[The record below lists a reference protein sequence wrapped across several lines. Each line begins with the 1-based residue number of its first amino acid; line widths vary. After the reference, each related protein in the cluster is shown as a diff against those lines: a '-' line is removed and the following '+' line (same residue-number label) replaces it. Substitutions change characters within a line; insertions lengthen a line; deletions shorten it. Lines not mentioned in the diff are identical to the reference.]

1 MNTLIPRLL
10 PGILLT
16 SLLSGAESAAA
27 DFPPDPPAD
36 QPLNQYLTSIGED
49 RRITF
54 RLFAPAARRVS
65 LIFAKLDPAVT
76 KPIPLVRDENGVW
89 HTTLDPVE
97 PNLYEYYFN
106 VDGFRS
112 IDTGSRFPKPQRQIN
127 TSLILVPG
135 SLLDRRNVP
144 HGDLHLITFHS
155 NALQLERQMYVYTP
169 PGYGDRALPALYLYH
184 GFGDTAESWI
194 VEGRAPE
201 ILDNLL
207 SEGRIQP
214 MIVVVPDTE
223 TDIPAAIPE
232 NFPGSSR
239 RETFYPVNACAADRE
254 LVNDIIPYMEA
265 HFRIRMDAQGR
276 AIGGLSQGGYQ
287 ALVSGL
293 SHLEKFAW
301 IATFSGVTTTTVP
314 NDRVSSA
321 LADPSVI
328 RAALRDFTITVG
340 SNDSL
345 TGNDIAGLKAI
356 LDEKKIA
363 HHYHEFP
370 GLGHEMD
377 VWRPSLIEW
386 LPKLFRE

>member
-1 MNTLIPRLL
+1 MNTPL
-10 PGILLT
+10 
-16 SLLSGAESAAA
+16 
-27 DFPPDPPAD
+27 DFPPDPPTD
-36 QPLNQYLTSIGED
+36 QPLNQYVTSVGED

-54 RLFAPAARRVS
+54 RLFAPAAQRVS
-65 LIFAKLDPAVT
+65 VIFGKLDPAAT
-76 KPIPLVRDENGVW
+76 KPIPLKGDGNGVW
-89 HTTLDPVE
+89 RTTLDPVA

-155 NALQLERQMYVYTP
+155 NALQSERQMYVYTP
-169 PGYGDRALPALYLYH
+169 PGYGDRALPTLYLYH

-194 VEGRAPE
+194 TQGRAPE

-207 SEGRIQP
+207 SEGRIEP
-214 MIVVVPDTE
+214 MVVVIPDTE
-223 TDIPAAIPE
+223 TDIPLAIPE
-232 NFPGSSR
+232 NFPATTR
-239 RETFYPVNACAADRE
+239 RQTFYPINASAADRE
-254 LVNDIIPYMEA
+254 LIDDIVPYMEA

-287 ALVSGL
+287 ALVTGL
-293 SHLEKFAW
+293 SHLEKFAGV
-301 IATFSGVTTTTVP
+301 ATFSGVTTTTVP

-321 LADPSVI
+321 LADPSALS
-328 RAALRDFTITVG
+328 AALRDFTVTVG
-340 SNDSL
+340 SDDSV
-345 TGNDIAGLKAI
+345 TGDDIAGLKAT

-363 HHYHEFP
+363 YHYHEFP
-370 GLGHEMD
+370 GWGHEMD
-377 VWRPSLIEW
+377 VWRLSLIEW

>member
-1 MNTLIPRLL
+1 MNTPTPRLL
-10 PGILLT
+10 TGILLT
-16 SLLSGAESAAA
+16 RSLCGAESAAA

-36 QPLNQYLTSIGED
+36 QPLSRYVTSIGED

-54 RLFAPAARRVS
+54 RLFAPAARKVS
-65 LIFAKLDPAVT
+65 VIFRKLDPAAT
-76 KPIPLVRDENGVW
+76 ESIPLARNENGVW

-135 SLLDRRNVP
+135 SLLDRRKVP

-155 NALQLERQMYVYTP
+155 NALQSERQMYVFTP
-169 PGYGDRALPALYLYH
+169 PGYGDRALPVLYLYH

-194 VEGRAPE
+194 VQGRAPE

-207 SEGRIQP
+207 SEGRIEP

-232 NFPGSSR
+232 NFPGTTR
-239 RETFYPVNACAADRE
+239 RQTFYSVNASAADRE
-254 LVNDIIPYMEA
+254 LIDDIIPYVET
-265 HFRIRMDAQGR
+265 HFRVRTEAQGR

-314 NDRVSSA
+314 NDQVSSV
-321 LADPSVI
+321 LADPLALS
-328 RAALRDFTITVG
+328 AGLRDFTVTVG
-340 SNDSL
+340 SSDSL

-363 HHYHEFP
+363 YHYHELP
-370 GLGHEMD
+370 GLGHEME
-377 VWRPSLIEW
+377 VWRLSLIEW
-386 LPKLFRE
+386 LPKLFR

>member
-1 MNTLIPRLL
+1 MNTPL
-10 PGILLT
+10 
-16 SLLSGAESAAA
+16 

-36 QPLNQYLTSIGED
+36 QPLNKYVTSVGED

-54 RLFAPAARRVS
+54 RLFAPAAQRVS
-65 LIFAKLDPAVT
+65 VIFGKLDPTAT
-76 KPIPLVRDENGVW
+76 KPIPLKRDENGVW
-89 HTTLDPVE
+89 RTTLDPVE

-112 IDTGSRFPKPQRQIN
+112 IDTGSRFAKPQRQIN

-155 NALQLERQMYVYTP
+155 NALQSERQMYVYAP
-169 PGYGDRALPALYLYH
+169 PGYGDRALPTLYLYH

-194 VEGRAPE
+194 TQGRAPE

-207 SEGRIQP
+207 SERRIEP
-214 MIVVVPDTE
+214 MVVVIPDTE

-232 NFPGSSR
+232 DFPGATR
-239 RETFYPVNACAADRE
+239 RQTFYPINASAADRE
-254 LVNDIIPYMEA
+254 LIDDIIPYMEA

-287 ALVSGL
+287 ALVTGL

-301 IATFSGVTTTTVP
+301 VATFSGVTTTTVP

-321 LADPSVI
+321 LADPSALS
-328 RAALRDFTITVG
+328 AALRDFTVTVG
-340 SNDSL
+340 SNDSV
-345 TGNDIAGLKAI
+345 TGDDIAGLKTI
-356 LDEKKIA
+356 LDEKNLA
-363 HHYHEFP
+363 YHYHEFP
-370 GLGHEMD
+370 GSGHEMD
-377 VWRPSLIEW
+377 VWRLSLIEW
-386 LPKLFRE
+386 LPKLFR